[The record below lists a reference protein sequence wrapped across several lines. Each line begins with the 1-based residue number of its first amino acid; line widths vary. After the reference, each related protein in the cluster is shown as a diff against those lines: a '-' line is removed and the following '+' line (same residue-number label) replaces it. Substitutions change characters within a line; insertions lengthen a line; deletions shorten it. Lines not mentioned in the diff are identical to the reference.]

1 MIHETSTKRL
11 RHAIITGGAGFIGS
25 QISARLMKEKTRVTI
40 LTRNVSAPRAV
51 ALAKQGCKVVA
62 CDLGDAHRIPR
73 QDMLDPA
80 DAMFHFA
87 ADVSVSSPTLRAANV
102 DGTSRA
108 LALADAL
115 AIPYVVYASSIEA
128 QGLGAESEIPLRE
141 DMACCPVSDYG
152 QSKVQAEALIA
163 EWGSLPGHRSLVL
176 RIGNIYGPGSAW
188 FLHPSLLALLGATP
202 IRTIWTKLR
211 HRLFQPLF
219 IDDLVEGLYRA
230 IDRRLTGTYNITG
243 EELVT
248 IDGYLTKLASLM
260 QLTDRVQLIREP
272 ATPLSRSHPIAP
284 DFAYVLMGSEERCHR
299 SYDNSR
305 LRGEIGPYVRWSLSR
320 GLAATLQWYDTS
332 GQLPALLASLRRQ
345 SGAMTCM

>member
-1 MIHETSTKRL
+1 MHQSPTKRP
-11 RHAIITGGAGFIGS
+11 RHVIITGGAGFIGS

-40 LTRNVSAPRAV
+40 LTRNVSAPRTL

-73 QDMLDPA
+73 PEMLDPA

-128 QGLGAESEIPLRE
+128 QGLASESEIPLRE
-141 DMACCPVSDYG
+141 DMACRPISDYG
-152 QSKVQAEALIA
+152 QSKVQAEEIVTR
-163 EWGSLPGHRSLVL
+163 WGSLPSHRALVL

-188 FLHPSLLALLGATP
+188 LLHPSLLALLGATP

-219 IDDLVEGLYRA
+219 IDDLVEGLCRA
-230 IDRRLTGTYNITG
+230 VDRELAGTYNITG
-243 EELVT
+243 EEQVT
-248 IDGYLTKLASLM
+248 IEGYLTKLASLT
-260 QLTDRVQLIREP
+260 QLTDRVQLMRLPVAPSE
-272 ATPLSRSHPIAP
+272 RSLPIAP
-284 DFAYVLMGSEERCHR
+284 DFAYVLMGSQDQCHR
-299 SYDNSR
+299 CYDNSR
-305 LRGEIGPYVRWSLSR
+305 LGEEIGPYARWSLSR

-332 GQLPALLASLRRQ
+332 GQLPALLAALRRQ
-345 SGAMTCM
+345 PGAMTCM

>member
-1 MIHETSTKRL
+1 MLQNPTKPL
-11 RHAIITGGAGFIGS
+11 RHVIITGGAGFIGS
-25 QISARLMKEKTRVTI
+25 QLSDRLIKGKTRVTI
-40 LTRNVSAPRAV
+40 LTRNPSAPRAA
-51 ALAKQGCKVVA
+51 ALAQQGCKVVA
-62 CDLGDAHRIPR
+62 CDLTDEQRIPR
-73 QDMLDPA
+73 PDSLDPA
-80 DAMFHFA
+80 DALFHFA

-128 QGLGAESEIPLRE
+128 QGLGSDHEIPLRE
-141 DMACCPVSDYG
+141 EMPCRPVSDYG
-152 QSKVQAEALIA
+152 QSKVQAEELVSK
-163 EWGSLPGHRSLVL
+163 WGSLSDHRALVL

-219 IDDLVEGLYRA
+219 IDDLVEGIFRA
-230 IDRRLTGTYNITG
+230 VDLRLAGTYNMTG
-243 EELVT
+243 EETVT
-248 IDGYLTKLASLM
+248 IEGYLAALASLT
-260 QLTDRVQLIREP
+260 QLTDRVQLMRTSAEP
-272 ATPLSRSHPIAP
+272 SGRSSPIAP
-284 DFAYVLMGSEERCHR
+284 DFAYVLMGNEEQCHR
-299 SYDNSR
+299 SYDHSR
-305 LRGEIGPYVRWSLSR
+305 LRAEIGPYARWSLSR

-345 SGAMTCM
+345 PGAMTCM